1 MRKAKA
7 ICSKFAVAR
16 ALATLSCSFGR
27 AMGTLSGGRKGKP
40 LVCPPHP
47 GGAVDG
53 EAGDSSR
60 EERLSC
66 VIGWGSTL
74 ASSGSFEWDVGT
86 KTGESACD

>member
-7 ICSKFAVAR
+7 IYSKFAVAR
-16 ALATLSCSFGR
+16 ASATLSCSFGR
-27 AMGTLSGGRKGKP
+27 AMGMLSGGRKGKP
-40 LVCPPHP
+40 LVCPPP
-47 GGAVDG
+47 PWGAVDG

-74 ASSGSFEWDVGT
+74 ASFGSFEWDVGT

>member
-1 MRKAKA
+1 M
-7 ICSKFAVAR
+7 
-16 ALATLSCSFGR
+16 
-27 AMGTLSGGRKGKP
+27 
-40 LVCPPHP
+40 PPHP